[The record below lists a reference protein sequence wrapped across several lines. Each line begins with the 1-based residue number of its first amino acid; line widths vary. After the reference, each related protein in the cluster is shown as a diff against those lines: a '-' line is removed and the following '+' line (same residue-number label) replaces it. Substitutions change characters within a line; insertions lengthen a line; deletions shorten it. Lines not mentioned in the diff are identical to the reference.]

1 MPTVFDRYDPS
12 VPPIG
17 AGGVP
22 PVVRNLLIANVA
34 IGLLALIFGRVG
46 GMAVAVEAAYEWLQL
61 DVQGWRELFPLVPVW
76 QLVTY
81 GFLHDPGDF
90 WHLLLNMLGLYFF
103 GSMLEQIVG
112 SRRMLVFFLASI
124 VVGGIAHLV
133 QALALGSPIPVVG
146 ASGGVLFL
154 VVAMAVLRPRTLV
167 IFFFVPVQLW
177 IIASIYGAMALFGV
191 LTSGGGGGTAHM
203 VHLAGAAFGFAAAKL
218 GWLWYDPVE
227 ALEKRRAEKVIQD
240 RHGDEERLDRLLE
253 RIHKDGI
260 GSLSAS
266 EREFLRRMS
275 ARRGG

>member
-12 VPPIG
+12 VPPVG

-22 PVVRNLLIANVA
+22 PVVRNLLIANLA
-34 IGLLALIFGRVG
+34 IGVLALVLFRVG
-46 GMAVAVEAAYEWLQL
+46 GMTAAVEAVYQWLQL

-90 WHLLLNMLGLYFF
+90 WHLLMNMLGLYFF

-112 SRRMLVFFLASI
+112 SRRLLVFYVASV

-133 QALALGSPIPVVG
+133 YSLALGAETSVVG
-146 ASGGVLFL
+146 ASGAVLFL
-154 VVAMAVLRPRTLV
+154 VVALAVLRPRTTVL
-167 IFFFVPVQLW
+167 FFFIPVQIWVLAAVYVA
-177 IIASIYGAMALFGV
+177 ISLFG
-191 LTSGGGGGTAHM
+191 LLQARDDGTAHM
-203 VHLAGAAFGFAAAKL
+203 VHLAGALFGFAAAKL
-218 GWLWYDPVE
+218 GWLWFDPVE
-227 ALEKRRAEKVIQD
+227 ALEKRRAEKVVQD